1 MNRVI
6 RCIPAA
12 SSQPGCSISAI
23 GPLVNVALEKAPRLR
38 RSSRGAALLILSSC
52 LTVTTISAAEP
63 VSRLLRPTALDRE
76 VDAAVARAVTFL
88 LKQQR
93 PNGGWSIDQY
103 QGESTSAASLVMM
116 ACLAAG
122 HVPGDTPY
130 DPALQRGLQYVLHHQ
145 RPDGMLIDKHGHGPL
160 YCHGISTLFLAEIA
174 GMTRG
179 EQATACRQALERGV
193 TLILD
198 VQDVDKASRHAG
210 GWRYLP
216 QSNDSDL
223 SVTAWQLLALRAAK
237 NVGCDIP
244 ADAIDRAVSYVKQ
257 CSPSNGRGFAYQPG
271 QASSP
276 NMTAAGI
283 TALQVCG
290 LHDDPLAVNSVDF
303 LRHRLPR
310 PAETYYFYGAYYS
323 AVALHHHGGEAW
335 EQTQPNLFRELLSRQ
350 QPDGG
355 WALGNNAEAPLG
367 RVYST
372 SLAVLALTVE
382 YGYLP
387 IYQK

>member
-1 MNRVI
+1 MIRAINIARTVAVWCGLMVI
-6 RCIPAA
+6 TA
-12 SSQPGCSISAI
+12 G
-23 GPLVNVALEKAPRLR
+23 
-38 RSSRGAALLILSSC
+38 
-52 LTVTTISAAEP
+52 AAEP
-63 VSRLLRPTALDRE
+63 ASRLLNPTALDRE
-76 VDAAVARAVTFL
+76 VDAAIARAITFL
-88 LKQQR
+88 LQQQK
-93 PNGGWSIDQY
+93 PNGGWIVDQY
-103 QGESTSAASLVMM
+103 QGETTSAASLAMM

-122 HVPGDTPY
+122 HVPGDSPF
-130 DPALQRGLQYVLHHQ
+130 DPALQRGLQYILDHQ

-160 YCHGISTLFLAEIA
+160 YCHGISTLYLAEVA

-179 EQATACRQALERGV
+179 EQAAACRKALERAV

-198 VQDVDKASRHAG
+198 SQDVGKAARHAG

-216 QSNDSDL
+216 QSTDSDL

-244 ADAIDRAVSYVKQ
+244 AEAIDRAVAYVKQ
-257 CSPSNGRGFAYQPG
+257 CSPSNGRGFSYQPG
-271 QASSP
+271 QASAP
-276 NMTAAGI
+276 TMTAAGI

-290 LHDDPLAVNSVDF
+290 LGDDPLINGSVEL
-303 LRHRLPR
+303 LRRRLPR
-310 PAETYYFYGAYYS
+310 VNDTHYLYGAYYT

-335 EQTQPNLFRELLSRQ
+335 EQSQPALFRELLSHQR
-350 QPDGG
+350 PDGG
-355 WALGNNAEAPLG
+355 WQPGTGAEAPLG

>member
-1 MNRVI
+1 MI
-6 RCIPAA
+6 R
-12 SSQPGCSISAI
+12 
-23 GPLVNVALEKAPRLR
+23 
-38 RSSRGAALLILSSC
+38 ALLVC
-52 LTVTTISAAEP
+52 LGLMATTIHGAEP
-63 VSRLLRPTALDRE
+63 ASRLLHPTALDRE
-76 VDAAVARAVTFL
+76 VDTSVARAVTFL
-88 LKQQR
+88 LQQQQ
-93 PNGGWSIDQY
+93 PSGGWTIEQY
-103 QGESTSAASLVMM
+103 RGETTSAASLAMM

-122 HVPGDTPY
+122 HVPGDSPY
-130 DPALQRGLQYVLHHQ
+130 DPALQRGLQYVLDHQ
-145 RPDGMLIDKHGHGPL
+145 RPDGLLIDRHGHGPL
-160 YCHGISTLFLAEIA
+160 YCHGISTLFLAEVI

-179 EQATACRQALERGV
+179 EQADACRKALERGV
-193 TLILD
+193 KLILD
-198 VQDVDKASRHAG
+198 AQEVGKATRHAG

-244 ADAIDRAVSYVKQ
+244 ADAIDRAVAYVKQ
-257 CSPSNGRGFAYQPG
+257 CSPEQGRGFSYQPG
-271 QASSP
+271 HAAAP
-276 NMTAAGI
+276 TMTAAGI

-290 LHDDPLAVNSVDF
+290 LRDDPLVANGINF
-303 LRHRLPR
+303 LSRRLPR
-310 PAETYYFYGAYYS
+310 PTETYYLYGAYYTS
-323 AVALHHHGGEAW
+323 VALHHHGGETW
-335 EQTQPNLFRELLSRQ
+335 EQIRPPLFRDLLERQ

-355 WALGNNAEAPLG
+355 WATGNAAEAPLG